1 MLPLVALVGRP
12 NVGKSTIFNA
22 LTRTRDALVHDQPGV
37 TRDRNYGVC
46 RLDEDNHFLVVD
58 TGGIAEEEEGL
69 AGATTRQ
76 ARAAAAEADLILF
89 VVDARDGSSAM
100 DDEILAWLRKL
111 SRPTLLLINKI
122 DGTDEDSVRSE
133 FARYGFSEMLTV
145 SAAHRQGLDD
155 LLEEVV
161 QRLPEE
167 GSGEELD
174 NDPNRIRIAFVGRPN
189 VGKSTLTNALVGAK
203 VSIVSNRPQTTRHR
217 LLGIAT
223 YPEGQLVLV
232 DTPGLHKVQK
242 RAMNRVMNR
251 AARGSLEGV
260 DAGLLVIEAG
270 RWDEEDSLAFNV
282 LRDAGIPVVL
292 VVNKIDRLKDKGALL
307 PFLQEVT
314 AGRDFSS
321 VHPISAQKRNG
332 LEALVRDVLALL
344 PEAPPMFGE
353 DEITDRSQRF
363 LAGELVREQLMRQLG
378 EELPYATT
386 VEIERFTED
395 GNLLRIGAV
404 IWVEREGQ
412 KAIVIGKGGT
422 RLKEIGAKS
431 RLQMERLFGA
441 KVFLETWV
449 RVREGWSDDEAA
461 LKAFGYE

>member
-1 MLPLVALVGRP
+1 MNEATPHRSGSVAV
-12 NVGKSTIFNA
+12 I
-22 LTRTRDALVHDQPGV
+22 
-37 TRDRNYGVC
+37 
-46 RLDEDNHFLVVD
+46 
-58 TGGIAEEEEGL
+58 
-69 AGATTRQ
+69 
-76 ARAAAAEADLILF
+76 
-89 VVDARDGSSAM
+89 
-100 DDEILAWLRKL
+100 
-111 SRPTLLLINKI
+111 
-122 DGTDEDSVRSE
+122 
-133 FARYGFSEMLTV
+133 
-145 SAAHRQGLDD
+145 
-155 LLEEVV
+155 
-161 QRLPEE
+161 
-167 GSGEELD
+167 
-174 NDPNRIRIAFVGRPN
+174 GRPN

-217 LLGIAT
+217 LLGIAS
-223 YPEGQLVLV
+223 YPEGQIVLV
-232 DTPGLHKVQK
+232 DTPGLHRAQK

-260 DAGLLVIEAG
+260 DAGMLVIEAG
-270 RWDEEDSLAFNV
+270 RWDDEDTLAFNV
-282 LRDAGIPVVL
+282 LSDSGIPVVL

-307 PFLQEVT
+307 PFLQQVT
-314 AGRDFSS
+314 EGRTFAA

-332 LEALVRDVLALL
+332 LE
-344 PEAPPMFGE
+344 
-353 DEITDRSQRF
+353 S
-363 LAGELVREQLMRQLG
+363 LVREQLMRQLG

-386 VEIERFTED
+386 VEIERFVED

-412 KAIVIGKGGT
+412 KAIVIGKAGT